1 MANYNTNM
9 YHHFLFMIN
18 FLSYVNIDQYEDNHN
33 QKHKRKKGKR
43 KKSKTPEGNMK
54 VKELLKKM
62 GISTPSK
69 TNNQHRKLST
79 VYEALS
85 HSEYTM

>member
-33 QKHKRKKGKR
+33 QKRKRKNGER
-43 KKSKTPEGNMK
+43 SKTPEGNMK

-62 GISTPSK
+62 GISSPSK

-85 HSEYTM
+85 QRDEYTM